1 MSNTFPGE
9 PGKPDLVLFEDLGPA
24 EPEDDV
30 SPFEELEAAVLG
42 DHRIQEYN
50 GGRIMPHPLT
60 GKPTKFPRASGFAIS
75 DETILVKWMLAVAVL
90 GTAKNRDLYALAN
103 SERTP
108 KGPFSLWPKGWWMP
122 WEKIARLAM
131 NRVGYMAGAH
141 EGTAFHSWREQI
153 EAGEITVD
161 DVPEEWQPHV
171 HRFLEMHQASAMSVV
186 PEYVEQLV
194 VTLKL
199 HNGVCGKF
207 DNLRRLPDGRLVLDD
222 TKTGKQAPAG
232 LDEMGIQFAIY
243 ANAEWWWAPDHPD
256 ANEHGY
262 LSAPPEIRK
271 DVATV
276 SWVPIDHPENGRI
289 IPIDIVWGWRAAQV
303 AAWLK
308 GYWNRAKRKN
318 NGLELPLSAL
328 WNEDMATRTEL
339 KGDYTDRIM
348 ACTTLEEISGL
359 ALEIVNA
366 FPVRQ
371 VPASLGRLL
380 EARQATIKVKRA
392 YKLRTIG

>member
-1 MSNTFPGE
+1 M
-9 PGKPDLVLFEDLGPA
+9 D
-24 EPEDDV
+24 
-30 SPFEELEAAVLG
+30 
-42 DHRIQEYN
+42 
-50 GGRIMPHPLT
+50 
-60 GKPTKFPRASGFAIS
+60 RAGS
-75 DETILVKWMLAVAVL
+75 
-90 GTAKNRDLYALAN
+90 
-103 SERTP
+103 
-108 KGPFSLWPKGWWMP
+108 
-122 WEKIARLAM
+122 
-131 NRVGYMAGAH
+131 MAGAH

-153 EAGEITVD
+153 EAGDIALD

-171 HRFLEMHQASAMSVV
+171 ERFMQMHQASAMSVV

-199 HNGVCGKF
+199 HNGVCGRL

-243 ANAEWWWAPDHPD
+243 ANAEYWWRPDDPS
-256 ANEHGY
+256 AVHGY
-262 LSAPPEIRK
+262 IPAPPEIRK

-289 IPIDIVWGWRAAQV
+289 IPIDIEWGWRAAQV

-328 WNEDMATRTEL
+328 WNEDMAMGYPTS
-339 KGDYTDRIM
+339 KAAYADRIH
-348 ACTTLEEISGL
+348 ACTTSEELSNL
-359 ALEIVNA
+359 FLEIGADYRNVSTPDH
-366 FPVRQ
+366 FK
-371 VPASLGRLL
+371 SLIQLA
-380 EARQATIKVKRA
+380 EARKALIKA
-392 YKLRTIG
+392 GL